1 MTQIISTGSF
11 NSFIQGCLNFNDRLT
26 KEQENKLFKEAK
38 KGNSD
43 SAQLIAKYHIRYV
56 VCVVHNI
63 CDKSSKH
70 YPDALGHGFIGML
83 KAIKNFDHEY
93 SEEIRFGTFCY
104 SFIKNEVCEY
114 FIRMSN
120 SYNCGG
126 SKSHRKLFFI
136 IPKLKKDLSSM
147 SQSEAEYI
155 ANETNTSIKDVF
167 EVYNKMQR
175 TIHYQHI
182 YDEENEEEFAIEHC
196 VTPESYIEE
205 VEHEHYVNNTIYH
218 GLSLLDERS
227 RDIVTSRWLVE
238 DKKSLLELGNKY
250 NVSQERIRQIES
262 SALLK
267 IKNSVEHVSI
277 F

>member
-1 MTQIISTGSF
+1 MNPLSTLIS
-11 NSFIQGCLNFNDRLT
+11 
-26 KEQENKLFKEAK
+26 
-38 KGNSD
+38 
-43 SAQLIAKYHIRYV
+43 
-56 VCVVHNI
+56 
-63 CDKSSKH
+63 SS
-70 YPDALGHGFIGML
+70 
-83 KAIKNFDHEY
+83 
-93 SEEIRFGTFCY
+93 
-104 SFIKNEVCEY
+104 
-114 FIRMSN
+114 
-120 SYNCGG
+120 
-126 SKSHRKLFFI
+126 
-136 IPKLKKDLSSM
+136 LSSF
-147 SQSEAEYI
+147 SLPFSLSFFLFSLF
-155 ANETNTSIKDVF
+155 NTFFFSDD
-167 EVYNKMQR
+167 
-175 TIHYQHI
+175 
-182 YDEENEEEFAIEHC
+182 DEENEEEFAIEHC

>member
-1 MTQIISTGSF
+1 
-11 NSFIQGCLNFNDRLT
+11 
-26 KEQENKLFKEAK
+26 
-38 KGNSD
+38 
-43 SAQLIAKYHIRYV
+43 
-56 VCVVHNI
+56 
-63 CDKSSKH
+63 
-70 YPDALGHGFIGML
+70 LGHGFIGML

-126 SKSHRKLFFI
+126 SKSHRKLFFN

-167 EVYNKMQR
+167 EVFNKMQR
-175 TIHYQHI
+175 TIHYQHN

-205 VEHEHYVNNTIYH
+205 VEHEHYINNTIYH